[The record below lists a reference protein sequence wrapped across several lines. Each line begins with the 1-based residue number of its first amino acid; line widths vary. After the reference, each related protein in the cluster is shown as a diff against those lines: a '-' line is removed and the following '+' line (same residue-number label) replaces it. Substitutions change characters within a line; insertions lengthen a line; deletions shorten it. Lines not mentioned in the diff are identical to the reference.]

1 MCHVFT
7 SRRAFALLQP
17 GADSLVYS
25 TIGLRSVLHCSC
37 WSIWFV
43 SGHARGVL
51 PTLSGSCDPFAGS
64 SRHAEPFLLSFTVIT
79 AASVTSPSLSL
90 SHSCFLLMSIPLN
103 IVITHLETHRGHKKG
118 YTLAG
123 KQLLTLE
130 RNLCVFNTHTHT
142 PPHQTPHPPLPRC
155 RPIHCQEAPSGLVW
169 SASTVLSWC
178 RHCHGRRWG
187 GRECGLQRSGGWGL
201 LLSSAAVW
209 PVSNSAGPRPGEVH
223 HDHYAVPVGN
233 EENAILL
240 AHGVN
245 TK

>member
-103 IVITHLETHRGHKKG
+103 IVITHLETHRGQKKG

-142 PPHQTPHPPLPRC
+142 SSSDSSSSSSSLSSDSLSGSSLR
-155 RPIHCQEAPSGLVW
+155 SGLV
-169 SASTVLSWC
+169 SEYSSFLMSSLS
-178 RHCHGRRWG
+178 
-187 GRECGLQRSGGWGL
+187 
-201 LLSSAAVW
+201 
-209 PVSNSAGPRPGEVH
+209 RP
-223 HDHYAVPVGN
+223 
-233 EENAILL
+233 
-240 AHGVN
+240 
-245 TK
+245 